1 MNSSPL
7 QSCVSLAQQFMAG
20 HGIRFYD
27 KEGNEIAEAQA
38 KFQEWMKDASE
49 EEFLHR
55 VTYDL
60 AHGLGAS
67 MQVRRSATGDIVALD
82 HLDRFGLRSGKM
94 KSAKVNGVT
103 TKKVLEY
110 YWSSD
115 WSAYMRNRSVENEPR
130 MIPAYIFGEGAPK
143 YPIAAIFNCDY
154 RPREPYYGRL
164 FWMITFGAKPVSICV
179 LLYRSTRL
187 HVCAAM

>member
-1 MNSSPL
+1 MAFSGPVGSIAPDVKEGVVNGDEFIYHGRNNLFPEAVLSLVDNCAPL
-7 QSCVSLAQQFMAG
+7 QSCVSLAQQFIAG

-27 KEGNEIAEAQA
+27 EEGNEIAEAQA

-94 KSAKVNGVT
+94 KNAKVNGAPT
-103 TKKVLEY
+103 NSDPNPSTL
-110 YWSSD
+110 SSNLGPPNPEPELSD
-115 WSAYMRNRSVENEPR
+115 HSAAKR
-130 MIPAYIFGEGAPK
+130 
-143 YPIAAIFNCDY
+143 
-154 RPREPYYGRL
+154 GR
-164 FWMITFGAKPVSICV
+164 
-179 LLYRSTRL
+179 
-187 HVCAAM
+187 